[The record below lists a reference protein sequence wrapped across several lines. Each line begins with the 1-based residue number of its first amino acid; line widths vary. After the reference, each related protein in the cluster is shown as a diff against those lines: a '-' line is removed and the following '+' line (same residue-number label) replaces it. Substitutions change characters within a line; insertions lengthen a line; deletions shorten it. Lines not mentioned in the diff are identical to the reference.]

1 MHPVS
6 VSEIGNYIKK
16 VLRDDL
22 LLSNVTVRGELS
34 SFTETARGHCFF
46 RIKDASAVLKCVMFK
61 RCSDPHMKEHIGME
75 VDVGGRIGAYPAG
88 SEYQL
93 IADSIVL
100 HQPGVLFQELE
111 MRKKKLQSEGLFAT
125 DKKRPIPAVPY
136 RIGLITSDTG
146 AAITDLV
153 HVIRRRSPMT
163 HILLY
168 PSVVQGTNAAQS
180 MIQALRYFNSRN
192 DLSTVIIGRGG
203 GSFEDLFCFNDE
215 ELVREVARSRYPIIS
230 AVGHESDTV
239 LTDFAADLRAPTPTA
254 AGELATRHVQDLVRD
269 VDDTVGNMRH
279 TMQGVLEDYSK
290 ELDMFHDALLRANP
304 VLCLEKRQDQLQ
316 DMAKRLLQAK
326 TSYFTEKE
334 HALAL
339 FYHKLEASNPL
350 GILQKGYAVV
360 QKAGGVV
367 TDSRE
372 LKPGDR
378 VSMRFLHGQAR
389 SVIEQAFEE
398 EETDGI
404 QGL

>member
-1 MHPVS
+1 
-6 VSEIGNYIKK
+6 
-16 VLRDDL
+16 
-22 LLSNVTVRGELS
+22 
-34 SFTETARGHCFF
+34 
-46 RIKDASAVLKCVMFK
+46 
-61 RCSDPHMKEHIGME
+61 
-75 VDVGGRIGAYPAG
+75 
-88 SEYQL
+88 
-93 IADSIVL
+93 
-100 HQPGVLFQELE
+100 
-111 MRKKKLQSEGLFAT
+111 
-125 DKKRPIPAVPY
+125 
-136 RIGLITSDTG
+136 
-146 AAITDLV
+146 
-153 HVIRRRSPMT
+153 
-163 HILLY
+163 
-168 PSVVQGTNAAQS
+168 
-180 MIQALRYFNSRN
+180 
-192 DLSTVIIGRGG
+192 
-203 GSFEDLFCFNDE
+203 
-215 ELVREVARSRYPIIS
+215 
-230 AVGHESDTV
+230 
-239 LTDFAADLRAPTPTA
+239 
-254 AGELATRHVQDLVRD
+254 
-269 VDDTVGNMRH
+269 
-279 TMQGVLEDYSK
+279 MQGVLEDYSK
-290 ELDMFHDALLRANP
+290 ELDMFHDALLRTNP

>member
-1 MHPVS
+1 
-6 VSEIGNYIKK
+6 
-16 VLRDDL
+16 
-22 LLSNVTVRGELS
+22 
-34 SFTETARGHCFF
+34 
-46 RIKDASAVLKCVMFK
+46 
-61 RCSDPHMKEHIGME
+61 
-75 VDVGGRIGAYPAG
+75 
-88 SEYQL
+88 
-93 IADSIVL
+93 
-100 HQPGVLFQELE
+100 
-111 MRKKKLQSEGLFAT
+111 MRKRNCSQKAVCDGQ
-125 DKKRPIPAVPY
+125 KRPIPAVPY

-146 AAITDLV
+146 SDYRPCACDSQTFADDAYSFV
-153 HVIRRRSPMT
+153 
-163 HILLY
+163 
-168 PSVVQGTNAAQS
+168 SVGGTGTNAAQS

-254 AGELATRHVQDLVRD
+254 AGELATRHVQDLVRMWMIPLE
-269 VDDTVGNMRH
+269 TCGIQCREYWKIIQKSWTCFTMRSCEPIRCSAWK
-279 TMQGVLEDYSK
+279 TAGS
-290 ELDMFHDALLRANP
+290 AAS
-304 VLCLEKRQDQLQ
+304 
-316 DMAKRLLQAK
+316 MAKRLLQAK